1 MPSSS
6 SYSETYDLTSG
17 QDAAHKAG
25 QERSVRQAGLM
36 PSLYKGSIE
45 EIFDSANRIRDL
57 KKYLAEYGADPSAI
71 EVIPRSRLA
80 QQNYSQQLTIPDPPR
95 PNGG

>member
-1 MPSSS
+1 MGM
-6 SYSETYDLTSG
+6 SYSQSFDFASG

-45 EIFDSANRIRDL
+45 DIFDSANRIRDL
-57 KKYLAEYGADPSAI
+57 KKYLAEYGADPSSI
-71 EVIPRSRLA
+71 EVIPRVRLERE
-80 QQNYSQQLTIPDPPR
+80 QYNFTPDR
-95 PNGG
+95 D